1 MPTGELVIGSDNYL
15 ALAVGP
21 WAKEK
26 LFYIQSYCKIFN
38 SGMKNKWPV
47 RTYIDVFS
55 GPGRCIVE
63 DTGEEIDGSPL
74 VALQCKVPFTHY
86 FFNDINV
93 DSIQS
98 LKNRLSSFS
107 STDIE
112 LFNSDCND
120 VIGELKSKLPPSSL
134 DFCFVDPLNWEIKF
148 ASLRFLTEG
157 RNMDLAITFHSGN
170 MKRVVDDYPNVLNN
184 FFGDDEWQLE
194 CKNAMAKGQVKLGRA
209 LLDAYE
215 KRLKKLGY
223 MVIHDFTLIK
233 NTMGVPLYHL
243 VFASK
248 HPRGKDFWSKISQK
262 TLTGQRR
269 MVLE

>member
-1 MPTGELVIGSDNYL
+1 LPTGDLVPGSDGYQ
-15 ALAVGP
+15 ALEIGP

-26 LFYIQSYCKIFN
+26 LSYIQSYCEIFN

-74 VALQCKVPFTHY
+74 IALQCKVPFTHY

-98 LKNRLSSFS
+98 LKNRSTSFS
-107 STDIE
+107 SANIE

-120 VIGELKSKLPPSSL
+120 VIRQLKSKLPPSSL
-134 DFCFVDPLNWEIKF
+134 DFCFIDPLNWEIAF
-148 ASLRFLTEG
+148 DSLSFLTAG

-170 MKRVVDDYPNVLNN
+170 MKRVVDDYPDVLND
-184 FFGDDEWQLE
+184 FFGDDEWQFE
-194 CKNAMAKGQVKLGRA
+194 CKSAMAKGQVRRGRT

-215 KRLKKLGY
+215 KRLRKLSY
-223 MVIHDFTLIK
+223 VVIHDFTLIK
-233 NTMGVPLYHL
+233 NTTGVPLYHL

-248 HPRGKDFWSKISQK
+248 HPRGKDFWNKISQR
-262 TLTGQRR
+262 TSTGQRR